1 VLFNS
6 LQFAV
11 FFLVVYGLYLS
22 FSHRMQNR
30 MLLVA
35 SYVFYGAWDW
45 RFLSLIAI
53 STVVDFYCGRAMHA
67 SSSERQRK
75 RFLLISIVV
84 NLSMLGFFKY
94 FGFFTESLAVLFS
107 NFGIDLAPVTL
118 NIVLPVGISF
128 YTFQTLSY
136 TIDIYRRDMKPCRNF
151 LDFAL
156 FVSFFPQLVAG
167 PIERAKRLLPQLT
180 MPRQIDLKMVSGGIY
195 LIVWGLFKKVVIA
208 DNLGI
213 YVDATFAKT
222 EFANG
227 EVLLAV
233 LAFAF
238 QIYCDFSG
246 YTDIARGLA
255 RTLGIR
261 LMLNFN
267 LPYIARNP
275 SDFWRR
281 WHISLSTWLRDY
293 LYLGLGGNRKGVF
306 RTYVNLFIV
315 MLLGGLWHGAAWN
328 FVLWGAYHGSLLAIH
343 RALRPHLETLL
354 ARGNAL
360 TQRIWVVLSITSM
373 FVLTLYGW
381 LLFRVNGLDAIGVMT
396 LNFIPQR
403 IDAEFLQQLARV
415 LFFISPLLLMQAF
428 QIAKGEADVILR
440 SNPLT
445 QIAFYLFCIYSII
458 IFGNFDG
465 ASFIYFQF

>member
-1 VLFNS
+1 MFFNS

-11 FFLVVYGLYLS
+11 FFLIVYGLYLNLP
-22 FSHRMQNR
+22 HRLQNR

-53 STVVDFYCGRAMHA
+53 STVIDFYCGQAMHK
-67 SSSERQRK
+67 STSDSRRK
-75 RFLLISIVV
+75 RFLLISLTA
-84 NLSMLGFFKY
+84 NLGMLGFFKY
-94 FGFFTESLAVLFS
+94 FGFFSESLSLLFS
-107 NFGIDLAPVTL
+107 EFGVNLDPITL

-136 TIDIYRRDMKPCRNF
+136 TIDIYRRDMKPCKDF

-167 PIERAKRLLPQLT
+167 PIERARRLLPQLT
-180 MPRQIDLKMVSGGIY
+180 KPRHIDLKLVSGGIY
-195 LIVWGLFKKVVIA
+195 LIAWGLFKKIVIA
-208 DNLGI
+208 DNLGV
-213 YVDATFAKT
+213 YVDSTFANV

-227 EVLLAV
+227 EVLIAV

-246 YTDIARGLA
+246 YSDIARGLA
-255 RTLGIR
+255 RMLGIK

-293 LYLGLGGNRKGVF
+293 LYLSLGGNRKGNR
-306 RTYVNLFIV
+306 RTYVNLFTV

-328 FVLWGAYHGSLLAIH
+328 FVLWGAYHGLLLGIH
-343 RALRPHLETLL
+343 RAMRPRLE
-354 ARGNAL
+354 AFVAQGNAL
-360 TQRIWVVLSITSM
+360 MQRIWIVLSITVM
-373 FVLTLYGW
+373 FGLTLYGG
-381 LLFRVNGLDAIGVMT
+381 LRFRVNGM
-396 LNFIPQR
+396 
-403 IDAEFLQQLARV
+403 E
-415 LFFISPLLLMQAF
+415 
-428 QIAKGEADVILR
+428 
-440 SNPLT
+440 
-445 QIAFYLFCIYSII
+445 
-458 IFGNFDG
+458 
-465 ASFIYFQF
+465 